1 MLMRIIRTTAPW
13 ILLISF
19 SCSTAWS
26 QGPPLSVE
34 AFAEGGASLIR
45 NTTLSVACPQVCTPS
60 GCPPCPGPFSFSNAA
75 GRLFAGARFHMAH
88 DAIEASYSYSPN
100 QVAGY
105 NRLNLFSFNYI
116 RYLSLR
122 SKLQPFA
129 TIGLGANRFSGP
141 FTSSNSFRFLWNYGG
156 GADIVLQRHLALR
169 LESETTSVANP
180 TTSLVPVKTLSPA
193 QGLFSGSSKSETVE

>member
-1 MLMRIIRTTAPW
+1 
-13 ILLISF
+13 
-19 SCSTAWS
+19 
-26 QGPPLSVE
+26 
-34 AFAEGGASLIR
+34 
-45 NTTLSVACPQVCTPS
+45 
-60 GCPPCPGPFSFSNAA
+60 
-75 GRLFAGARFHMAH
+75 MAH

-169 LESETTSVANP
+169 LELRDYVGGQPNYFIGTGQNI
-180 TTSLVPVKTLSPA
+180 VPSAGVVFRFK
-193 QGLFSGSSKSETVE
+193 